1 MSTPPRVSVAIP
13 IFNEEEG
20 IPELLRRTT
29 AVLDALPGG
38 PHEIVLVDDGSADRS
53 LELLEQAA
61 ERDPRIVVV
70 SLSRNFGHQQAI
82 CAGLDTAQ
90 GDVVVVMDGD
100 LQDSPEAIP
109 EFLRVHAD
117 GYDVVYA
124 RRVRRKEAVLLRA
137 CYFVFYR
144 LMASLS
150 SIQVPLDAGDF
161 SLMSRRV
168 VNALKATPERLR
180 FVRGLRSWVGF
191 RQIGVEVER
200 AERHAGQ
207 PKYGPIK
214 LLRLA
219 FDGIFAFSMVPL
231 RAAAVLGAFAIAG
244 SVLFSLYAVYERVVL
259 GHSPEGFTAL
269 LLAVVF
275 LAGMQL
281 LFLGLIGE
289 YVGRVYEEAKGRPV
303 YVIGRVIRR

>member
-1 MSTPPRVSVAIP
+1 MSPRVSVAIP

-20 IPELLRRTT
+20 IEELLRRTS

-38 PHEIVLVDDGSADRS
+38 PHEMVLVDDGSADKS
-53 LELLEQAA
+53 LELLEEGAR
-61 ERDPRIVVV
+61 RDARIVVV

-82 CAGLDTAQ
+82 CAGLDTAR

-100 LQDSPEAIP
+100 LQDAPEAIP
-109 EFLRVHAD
+109 RFLEAHAR
-117 GYDVVYA
+117 GFDVVYA
-124 RRVRRKEAVLLRA
+124 RRVRRKEGVLLRL
-137 CYFVFYR
+137 CYFLFYR
-144 LMASLS
+144 LLASFS
-150 SIQVPLDAGDF
+150 SVQVPLDAGDF

-168 VNALKATPERLR
+168 VDALKATPERLR

-191 RQIGVEVER
+191 RQLGIDVER
-200 AERHAGQ
+200 EERHAGS
-207 PKYGPIK
+207 PKYGPLK
-214 LLRLA
+214 LLKLA

-231 RAAAVLGAFAIAG
+231 RAATALGGLAILASSLFA
-244 SVLFSLYAVYERVVL
+244 LYALYKRLVL
-259 GHSPEGFTAL
+259 DQSPEGFTAL

-275 LAGMQL
+275 LAGVQL

-303 YVIGRVIRR
+303 YIVARIIGRG

>member
-1 MSTPPRVSVAIP
+1 MSPRVSVAIP

-20 IPELLRRTT
+20 IEELLRRTS

-38 PHEIVLVDDGSADRS
+38 PHELVLVDDGSADKS
-53 LELLEQAA
+53 LALLEEAA
-61 ERDPRIVVV
+61 RRDARIVVV

-82 CAGLDTAQ
+82 CAGLDTAR

-100 LQDSPEAIP
+100 LQDAPEAIP
-109 EFLRVHAD
+109 RFLEAHAR
-117 GYDVVYA
+117 GFDVVYA
-124 RRVRRKEAVLLRA
+124 RRVRRKEGVLLRL
-137 CYFVFYR
+137 CYFLFYR
-144 LMASLS
+144 LLASFS
-150 SIQVPLDAGDF
+150 SVQVPLDAGDF

-168 VNALKATPERLR
+168 VDALKATPERLR

-191 RQIGVEVER
+191 RQLGIDVER
-200 AERHAGQ
+200 DERRAGS

-214 LLRLA
+214 LLKLA

-231 RAAAVLGAFAIAG
+231 RAATALGGLAILASSLFA
-244 SVLFSLYAVYERVVL
+244 LYALYKRLVL
-259 GHSPEGFTAL
+259 DQSPEGFTAL

-275 LAGMQL
+275 LAGVQL

-303 YVIGRVIRR
+303 YVVARIIGRG

>member
-1 MSTPPRVSVAIP
+1 MSPRVSVAIP
-13 IFNEEEG
+13 IYNEEEG
-20 IPELLRRTT
+20 IEELLRRTS

-38 PHEIVLVDDGSADRS
+38 PHEIVLVDDGSADKS
-53 LELLEQAA
+53 LELLEEAA
-61 ERDPRIVVV
+61 RRDARVVVV

-82 CAGLDTAQ
+82 CAGLDTAR

-100 LQDSPEAIP
+100 LQDAPEAIP
-109 EFLRVHAD
+109 RFLEAHAR
-117 GYDVVYA
+117 GFDVVYA
-124 RRVRRKEAVLLRA
+124 RRVRRKEGVLLRL
-137 CYFVFYR
+137 CYFLFYR
-144 LMASLS
+144 LLASFS
-150 SIQVPLDAGDF
+150 SVQVPLDAGDF

-168 VNALKATPERLR
+168 VDALKATPERLR

-191 RQIGVEVER
+191 RQLGIDVER
-200 AERHAGQ
+200 EERHAGS

-214 LLRLA
+214 LLKLA

-231 RAAAVLGAFAIAG
+231 RAATVLGGLAILASSLFA
-244 SVLFSLYAVYERVVL
+244 LYALYKRLVL
-259 GHSPEGFTAL
+259 DQSPEGFTAL

-275 LAGMQL
+275 LAGVQL

-303 YVIGRVIRR
+303 YVVARIIGRT

>member
-1 MSTPPRVSVAIP
+1 MSPPRVSVAIP
-13 IFNEEEG
+13 IYNEEEG
-20 IPELLRRTT
+20 IPELLRRTG

-53 LELLEQAA
+53 LELLEAA
-61 ERDPRIVVV
+61 ASGDPRLVVV
-70 SLSRNFGHQQAI
+70 SLSRNFGHQAAI
-82 CAGLDTAQ
+82 CAGIDTAR

-109 EFLRVHAD
+109 EFLRVHAE

-124 RRVRRKEAVLLRA
+124 RRVRRKEGMLLRF
-137 CYFVFYR
+137 CYFLFYR

-150 SIQVPLDAGDF
+150 SIKVPLDAGDF

-168 VNALKATPERLR
+168 VDALKATPERLR

-191 RQIGVEVER
+191 RQIGIEVER
-200 AERHAGQ
+200 AERHAGE

-214 LLRLA
+214 LLKLA

-244 SVLFSLYAVYERVVL
+244 SVLFSLYAVYKRLVL

-275 LAGMQL
+275 LAGVQL

-303 YVIGRVIRR
+303 YVIGRIVRR

>member
-1 MSTPPRVSVAIP
+1 MSPRVSVAIP

-20 IPELLRRTT
+20 IEELLRRTS

-38 PHEIVLVDDGSADRS
+38 PHEMVLVDDGSADRS
-53 LELLEQAA
+53 LELLEEAA
-61 ERDPRIVVV
+61 RRDARIVVV

-82 CAGLDTAQ
+82 CAGLDTAR

-100 LQDSPEAIP
+100 LQDAPEAIP
-109 EFLRVHAD
+109 RFLEAHAR
-117 GYDVVYA
+117 GFDVVYA
-124 RRVRRKEAVLLRA
+124 RRVRRKEGVLLRL
-137 CYFVFYR
+137 CYFLFYR
-144 LMASLS
+144 LLASFS
-150 SIQVPLDAGDF
+150 SVQVPLDAGDF

-168 VNALKATPERLR
+168 VDALKATPERLR

-191 RQIGVEVER
+191 RQLGIDVER
-200 AERHAGQ
+200 EERHAGS

-214 LLRLA
+214 LLKLA

-231 RAAAVLGAFAIAG
+231 RAATALGGLAILASSLFA
-244 SVLFSLYAVYERVVL
+244 LYALYKRLVL
-259 GHSPEGFTAL
+259 DQSPEGFTAL

-275 LAGMQL
+275 LAGVQL

-303 YVIGRVIRR
+303 YIVARIIGRG

>member
-1 MSTPPRVSVAIP
+1 MTPRVSVAIP
-13 IFNEEEG
+13 IFNEAEG
-20 IPELLRRTT
+20 IPELLRRTA

-38 PHEIVLVDDGSADRS
+38 PHELVLVDDGSVDRS
-53 LELLEQAA
+53 LELLEAA
-61 ERDPRIVVV
+61 AGRDPRIVVV

-82 CAGLDTAQ
+82 CAGIDTAR

-100 LQDSPEAIP
+100 LQDVPEAIP
-109 EFLRVHAD
+109 RFLEAHAA

-124 RRVRRKEAVLLRA
+124 RRVRRKEGVLLRLA
-137 CYFVFYR
+137 YFLFYR

-150 SIQVPLDAGDF
+150 SIEVPLDAGDF

-168 VNALKATPERLR
+168 VDSLKAAPERLR

-191 RQIGVEVER
+191 RQIGIDVER
-200 AERHAGQ
+200 DERHAGST
-207 PKYGPIK
+207 KYGTLK
-214 LLRLA
+214 LLKLA

-231 RAAAVLGAFAIAG
+231 RAAAVVGGVAIAA
-244 SVLFSLYAVYERVVL
+244 STVFSLYAVYKRLVL
-259 GHSPEGFTAL
+259 GQSPEGFTAL

-275 LAGMQL
+275 LSGVQL

-303 YVIGRVIRR
+303 YVVGRIIGR

>member
-1 MSTPPRVSVAIP
+1 MSPRVSVAIP

-20 IPELLRRTT
+20 IEELLRRTS

-38 PHEIVLVDDGSADRS
+38 PHELVLVDDGSADKS
-53 LELLEQAA
+53 LALLEEAA
-61 ERDPRIVVV
+61 RRDARIVVV

-82 CAGLDTAQ
+82 CAGLDTAR

-100 LQDSPEAIP
+100 LQDAPEAIP
-109 EFLRVHAD
+109 RFLEAHAR
-117 GYDVVYA
+117 GFDVVYA
-124 RRVRRKEAVLLRA
+124 RRVRRKEGVLLRL
-137 CYFVFYR
+137 CYFLFYR
-144 LMASLS
+144 LLASFS
-150 SIQVPLDAGDF
+150 SVQVPLDAGDF

-168 VNALKATPERLR
+168 VDALKATPERLR

-191 RQIGVEVER
+191 RQLGIDVER
-200 AERHAGQ
+200 DERRAGS

-214 LLRLA
+214 LLKLA

-231 RAAAVLGAFAIAG
+231 RAATALGGLAILASSLFA
-244 SVLFSLYAVYERVVL
+244 LYALYKRLVL
-259 GHSPEGFTAL
+259 DQSPEGFTAL

-275 LAGMQL
+275 LAGVQL

-303 YVIGRVIRR
+303 YIVARIIGRG

>member
-1 MSTPPRVSVAIP
+1 MSPRVSVAIP

-20 IPELLRRTT
+20 IEELLRRTS

-38 PHEIVLVDDGSADRS
+38 PHEMVLVDDGSADKS
-53 LELLEQAA
+53 LELLEEAA
-61 ERDPRIVVV
+61 RRDARIVVV
-70 SLSRNFGHQQAI
+70 SLSRNFGHQQAL
-82 CAGLDTAQ
+82 CAGLDTAR

-100 LQDSPEAIP
+100 LQDAPEAIP
-109 EFLRVHAD
+109 RFLEAHAR
-117 GYDVVYA
+117 GFDVVYA
-124 RRVRRKEAVLLRA
+124 RRVRRKEGVLLRL
-137 CYFVFYR
+137 CYFLFYR
-144 LMASLS
+144 LLASFS
-150 SIQVPLDAGDF
+150 SVQVPLDAGDF

-168 VNALKATPERLR
+168 VDALKATPERHR

-191 RQIGVEVER
+191 RQIGIDVER
-200 AERHAGQ
+200 EERHAGS

-214 LLRLA
+214 LLKLA

-231 RAAAVLGAFAIAG
+231 RAATVLGGLAILASSLFA
-244 SVLFSLYAVYERVVL
+244 LYALYKRLVL
-259 GHSPEGFTAL
+259 DQSPEGFTAL

-275 LAGMQL
+275 LAGVQL

-303 YVIGRVIRR
+303 YVVARIIGRG

>member
-1 MSTPPRVSVAIP
+1 MTPRVSIAIP
-13 IFNEEEG
+13 IYNEEEG
-20 IPELLRRTT
+20 IEELIRRTS

-38 PHEIVLVDDGSADRS
+38 PHELVLVDDGSADRS
-53 LELLEQAA
+53 LELLEEAA
-61 ERDPRIVVV
+61 RRDPRVVVV

-82 CAGLDTAQ
+82 CAGLDTAR

-100 LQDSPEAIP
+100 LQDAPEAIP
-109 EFLRVHAD
+109 RFLETHAR
-117 GYDVVYA
+117 GFDVVYA
-124 RRVRRKEAVLLRA
+124 RRVRRKEGVLLRL
-137 CYFVFYR
+137 CYFLFYR
-144 LMASLS
+144 LLASFS
-150 SIQVPLDAGDF
+150 SVQVPLDAGDF

-168 VNALKATPERLR
+168 VDALKATPERLR

-191 RQIGVEVER
+191 RQVGIDVER
-200 AERHAGQ
+200 EERHAGS
-207 PKYGPIK
+207 PKYGPLK

-231 RAAAVLGAFAIAG
+231 RAATALGGLAILASSLFA
-244 SVLFSLYAVYERVVL
+244 LYALYKRLVL
-259 GHSPEGFTAL
+259 DQSPEGFTAL

-275 LAGMQL
+275 LAGVQL

-303 YVIGRVIRR
+303 YIVARIIGRG

>member
-1 MSTPPRVSVAIP
+1 MSPRVSVAIP

-20 IPELLRRTT
+20 IEELLRRTS

-38 PHEIVLVDDGSADRS
+38 PHEMVLVDDGSADKS
-53 LELLEQAA
+53 LELLEEAA
-61 ERDPRIVVV
+61 RRDARIVVV

-82 CAGLDTAQ
+82 CAGLDTAR

-100 LQDSPEAIP
+100 LQDAPEAIP
-109 EFLRVHAD
+109 RFLEAHAR
-117 GYDVVYA
+117 GFDVVYA
-124 RRVRRKEAVLLRA
+124 RRVRRKEGVLLRL
-137 CYFVFYR
+137 CYFLFYR
-144 LMASLS
+144 LLASFS
-150 SIQVPLDAGDF
+150 SVQVPLDAGDF

-168 VNALKATPERLR
+168 VDALKATPERLR

-191 RQIGVEVER
+191 RQLGIDVER
-200 AERHAGQ
+200 EERHAGS

-214 LLRLA
+214 LLKLA

-231 RAAAVLGAFAIAG
+231 RAATVLGGLAILASSLFA
-244 SVLFSLYAVYERVVL
+244 LYALYKRLVL
-259 GHSPEGFTAL
+259 DQSPEGFTAL

-275 LAGMQL
+275 LAGVQL

-303 YVIGRVIRR
+303 YVVARIIGRG